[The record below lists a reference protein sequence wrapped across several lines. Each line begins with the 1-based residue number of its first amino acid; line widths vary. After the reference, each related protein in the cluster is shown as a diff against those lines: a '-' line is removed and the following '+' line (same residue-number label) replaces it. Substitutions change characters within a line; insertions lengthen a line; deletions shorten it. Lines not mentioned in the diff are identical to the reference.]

1 MTVIEIKPHRWG
13 LIAARGSIILAGR
26 RDSDGHD
33 PARTDKA
40 RQVVA
45 GAGKNILDY
54 VIRRFN
60 ASLAELKSSWAG
72 PPLESR
78 LTRSPDPTGAPSQPK
93 RGCCSKRLV

>member
-33 PARTDKA
+33 PSVHKA
-40 RQVVA
+40 RQIVA
-45 GAGKNILDY
+45 GAGKSALDY

-60 ASLAELKSSWAG
+60 ASSAGLKKPVGLDLRWKA
-72 PPLESR
+72 
-78 LTRSPDPTGAPSQPK
+78 A
-93 RGCCSKRLV
+93 